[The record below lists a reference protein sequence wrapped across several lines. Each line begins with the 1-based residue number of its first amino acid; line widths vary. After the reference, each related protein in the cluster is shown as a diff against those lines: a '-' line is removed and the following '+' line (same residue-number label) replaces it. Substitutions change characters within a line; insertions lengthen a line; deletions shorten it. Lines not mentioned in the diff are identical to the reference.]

1 MKSTSVRCKAL
12 LLLLA
17 PLALAACDGA
27 RVGLMK
33 RGFASATTAYFS
45 DKDVRFD
52 TIADHVYSYR
62 DGFDRDLIV
71 ETNEGLVIVD
81 PFNATMATR
90 LAAVLAQRF
99 PGKPV
104 SHLIYSHYH
113 LDHTGGGAALA
124 PRAVIAH
131 RRCPEYWAELGKQE
145 IAPPTQLI
153 DGDVELELGGVP
165 FHLLY
170 LGHSHTD
177 TLYAVYLPRQK
188 VLYAADLVF
197 VQAVAPVGMP
207 DWYRPGFLRALDR
220 VAALDFQAF
229 VPSHFDAGTKA
240 DFLAGRELYGDTQR
254 LVHAAVGAEGR
265 RLTDDGPRFNAAVND
280 VFDTL
285 QAKYGGWRGGGPML
299 LLFVQRNFTGEFLGY

>member
-1 MKSTSVRCKAL
+1 MKNPSLSPRL
-12 LLLLA
+12 LVLMLA
-17 PLALAACDGA
+17 ALASCDGA

-33 RGFASATTAYFS
+33 RGFASATTEYFNE
-45 DKDVRFD
+45 KDTRFD
-52 TIADHVYSYR
+52 TIAEHVYSYR

-71 ETNEGLVIVD
+71 ETNDGLVVVD
-81 PFNATMATR
+81 PFNAAMATR
-90 LAAVLAQRF
+90 LATVLAQRF

-124 PRAVIAH
+124 PQAVIAH
-131 RRCPEYWAELGKQE
+131 QRCPAYWAELGKQD

-165 FHLLY
+165 FRLLY

-188 VLYAADLVF
+188 VLYAADLAF
-197 VQAVAPVGMP
+197 VKALPPVGMP

-220 VAALDFQAF
+220 VAALDFEAF
-229 VPSHFDAGTKA
+229 VPSHFGTGTKA
-240 DFLAGRELYGDTQR
+240 DFLAGRELYTDTQR
-254 LVHAAVGAEGR
+254 LVQAAVGGDGR
-265 RLTDDGPRFNAAVND
+265 LLADDGPRFSAAVNG

-285 QAKYGGWRGGGPML
+285 QAKYGAWHGAGPML
-299 LLFVQRNFTGEFLGY
+299 LLFVQRNFVGEFLGY